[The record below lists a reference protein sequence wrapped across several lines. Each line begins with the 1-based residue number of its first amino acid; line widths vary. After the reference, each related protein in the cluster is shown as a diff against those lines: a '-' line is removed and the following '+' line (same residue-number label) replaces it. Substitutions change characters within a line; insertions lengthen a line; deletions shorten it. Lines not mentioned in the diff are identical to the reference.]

1 MVPLKYNLLAVYFK
15 YVNVNACDLRVLKA
29 LNSVFVAVQK
39 SEIFFFIAYLAIFGQ
54 RASEGVKQMEEAEIL
69 DKVAA
74 YDLHCK

>member
-39 SEIFFFIAYLAIFGQ
+39 SEIFFFIAYLA
-54 RASEGVKQMEEAEIL
+54 K
-69 DKVAA
+69 AA
-74 YDLHCK
+74 I